1 MLVMRSPPRGELAS
15 QKSSADLNAKEVAMS
30 KVRLAIL
37 VAVFSIASTGV
48 VRAQSTAEDKAAI
61 RKVLAE
67 YRAAINP
74 LDTIRLRTI
83 HSPDVIVVDGGVLSR
98 GRDAFLK
105 ALQADLGGNGKDW
118 RFTSMEIAEI
128 RFSSATTAIALT
140 TWEGGIPGRA
150 AQKGIWLAMLGKHGS
165 GWWLEAWSSA
175 APAR

>member
-1 MLVMRSPPRGELAS
+1 MRSSPRGELAS
-15 QKSSADLNAKEVAMS
+15 QKSSADLNVKEVAMS

-37 VAVFSIASTGV
+37 VAVFSLTSTGV
-48 VRAQSTAEDKAAI
+48 ARAQSAATDEAAI

-74 LDTIRLRTI
+74 LDTIRLRAI

-105 ALQADLGGNGKDW
+105 ALQADLGGNGSGW
-118 RFTSMEIAEI
+118 RFTSMDVAEV
-128 RFSSATTAIALT
+128 RFPSATTAIALA
-140 TWEGGIPGRA
+140 TWEGGIPGRPV
-150 AQKGIWLAMLGKHGS
+150 QKGIWLVVLGKHGS

-175 APAR
+175 APAK